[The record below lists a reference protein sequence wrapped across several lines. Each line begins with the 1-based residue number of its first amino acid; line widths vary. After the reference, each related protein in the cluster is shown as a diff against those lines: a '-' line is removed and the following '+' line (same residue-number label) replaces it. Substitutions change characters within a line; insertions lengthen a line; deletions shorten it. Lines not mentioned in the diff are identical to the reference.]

1 LNLVWIFD
9 ISLLQNGRSGIRLQ
23 VLIERMVRPIKT
35 KEATLAISVK
45 TTGSLSANGVKML
58 VYGQAGAGKTSLIR
72 TLPEPIVLSAEG
84 GLLSIQDADLPFIE
98 IASMDDLKEAFE
110 WMSTPEGMRFKS
122 VALDS
127 ISEIAEVVLNHE
139 KKIAKDPRQAY
150 GAMQEQM
157 ADIIRAFRDL
167 PGRHVYMSAKLEKS
181 TDEMGRIL
189 YAPSMPGNKTGQ
201 SLPYFFDEVLALR
214 VEKDADGNTQRA
226 IMCDS
231 DGLWLA
237 KDRSG
242 KLGAW
247 EAPDLGE
254 IIAKIGGA
262 S

>member
-1 LNLVWIFD
+1 LNLLWIFD
-9 ISLLQNGRSGIRLQ
+9 ISLLLNARATTRLQ
-23 VLIERMVRPIKT
+23 VLIDRMVRPIKT

-72 TLPEPIVLSAEG
+72 TLPDPIVLSAEG
-84 GLLSIQDADLPFIE
+84 GLLSIQDADLPYIE

-110 WMSTPEGMRFKS
+110 WMSTPEGMNFKS

-262 S
+262 A